1 MTVYHI
7 ALFKCKPDI
16 GPQELS
22 RFAQFAKTML
32 GQIPGMLAVE
42 FGEALEFTKPFT
54 HGFDVGAVVTLSKPE
69 DIGVFAKH
77 PLHDGLMKLRDEFFE
92 EDMLL
97 LDFKF

>member
-1 MTVYHI
+1 
-7 ALFKCKPDI
+7 
-16 GPQELS
+16 
-22 RFAQFAKTML
+22 ML

-77 PLHDGLMKLRDEFFE
+77 PLHDG
-92 EDMLL
+92 
-97 LDFKF
+97 